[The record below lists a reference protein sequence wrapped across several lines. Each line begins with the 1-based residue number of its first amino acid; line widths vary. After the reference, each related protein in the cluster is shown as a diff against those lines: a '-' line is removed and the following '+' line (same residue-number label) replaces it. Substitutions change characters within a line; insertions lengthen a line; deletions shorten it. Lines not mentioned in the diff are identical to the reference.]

1 MEGRPKIESAW
12 GGTGGRK
19 DKVRWRGRRAA
30 QLTWGWKSGG
40 GSLGTTSPTRPE
52 RRRRPNWRRESTGA
66 IIRWYRLAE
75 RVRCGDATGGEWR
88 LGSSEPRGG
97 TVDNRAAI
105 PVGCRAL

>member
-1 MEGRPKIESAW
+1 MRGGRVRYALQGKVTEDGGAPEDRERVGWHWRKERQGAVAWTEGR
-12 GGTGGRK
+12 
-19 DKVRWRGRRAA
+19 AA
-30 QLTWGWKSGG
+30 DVGWKSGG

-88 LGSSEPRGG
+88 
-97 TVDNRAAI
+97 
-105 PVGCRAL
+105 